1 VLSKTVASALDQG
14 KAFSE
19 VKASLDQVVAQYG
32 VPVEDIHNA
41 LVQGWST
48 GAARIALAEPLS
60 MDKHLALV
68 DFYRGA
74 GLTGE
79 ELVKTDGFKTVA
91 ASLILWC
98 VMNGV
103 PQNIACEFTHPF
115 NLQINEVPLMFF
127 GSAVYSQETI
137 TRSYQGG
144 YAGVSVRVGHGLYYH
159 LGGLEGQSVEKATL
173 QEIDYG
179 GLLFTTNNLYFGGEH
194 KVFRVPYEHIVSF
207 RPFANGIGIFRDG
220 ANAKT
225 EVFTIVNAWS
235 SCGAFLYNL
244 AHFLA
249 QPEARALYAAITGN
263 PDGVLQWIMNYW

>member
-1 VLSKTVASALDQG
+1 MLSKTVASALDQG

-19 VKASLDQVVAQYG
+19 IKASIDQIVAQYG

-48 GAARIALAEPLS
+48 GAGKIALAEPLS

-68 DFYRGA
+68 DFYKGA

-79 ELVKTDGFKTVA
+79 ELVKTEGFKTVA

-98 VMNGV
+98 VMNGT
-103 PQNIACEFTHPF
+103 PESIACEFPQPF
-115 NLQINEVPLMFF
+115 NLQSNEIPVLFF
-127 GSAVYSQETI
+127 GSVVYSQETI
-137 TRSYQGG
+137 THSYQGE

-159 LGGLEGQSVEKATL
+159 LGGLEGQRVEKASL

-179 GLLFTTNNLYFGGEH
+179 GLLFTTSNIYFGGEH
-194 KVFRVPYEHIVSF
+194 KVFRVPYGHIVSF
-207 RPFANGIGIFRDG
+207 KPFADGIGIFRDG
-220 ANAKT
+220 ANARP

-235 SCGAFLYNL
+235 SCGALLYNL

-249 QPEARALYAAITGN
+249 QPEARALYAGYKYSRQQ
-263 PDGVLQWIMNYW
+263 PS